1 MFSFRTVLLLV
12 LFALIA
18 FVGSTNGEPGCG
30 SSPSREEMYDEQTQR
45 SAESGDM
52 FNRITLDCQTTGG
65 SSRAHSGSET
75 IIELSIGFF
84 FLIWVVIGIW
94 IVFVKRQKAMN
105 AAAITPYSG
114 EVGAKEMG
122 YGMDEKTKT
131 VAMSTSTG
139 KLSSEVVYVPR
150 TENLRVDSLA
160 RIARKQPSFVVQ
172 MDAELPIWFTE
183 SS

>member
-1 MFSFRTVLLLV
+1 
-12 LFALIA
+12 
-18 FVGSTNGEPGCG
+18 
-30 SSPSREEMYDEQTQR
+30 MYDEQTQR

-114 EVGAKEMG
+114 NIIEVHVSLFFT
-122 YGMDEKTKT
+122 YTIIIFW
-131 VAMSTSTG
+131 
-139 KLSSEVVYVPR
+139 PR
-150 TENLRVDSLA
+150 
-160 RIARKQPSFVVQ
+160 KY
-172 MDAELPIWFTE
+172 
-183 SS
+183 